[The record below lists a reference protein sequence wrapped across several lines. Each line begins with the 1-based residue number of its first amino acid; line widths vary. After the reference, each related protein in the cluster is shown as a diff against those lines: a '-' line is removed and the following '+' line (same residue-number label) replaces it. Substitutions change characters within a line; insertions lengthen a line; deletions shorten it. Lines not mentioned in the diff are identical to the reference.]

1 MSNLCAVVLLVLI
14 HLYCSVCCPEPCQ
27 CFSSSKLVCSDDR
40 MKSLPVNI
48 STQVRE
54 LIVVASGIPDLDQQ
68 SFPETLRLSKLVFLN
83 GMLKS
88 VSGEAFERLVEL
100 RELEISGNICW
111 MSLDIQTFSSL
122 TNLTRLLLNNNKLS
136 GVDVGLFHSLHQLE
150 MLQLRGNGL
159 SFLSGRLFQR
169 LHRLQELDLSFNQI
183 SSLSTEL
190 FQNNSELRVLSLQA
204 NKIPNLPDGIFTHL
218 DHLQELNLRS
228 NLIRVLTPGSFPA
241 SLKTLIL
248 KKNLLEKLTN
258 AVFHTLHYITY
269 LDLSQNSLTEVPADL
284 FQNLISLETLD
295 LSENRISTLA
305 GSVFKGLFSI
315 KSVYLQK
322 NSLISVDAHLLKDQ
336 HDLQLLDLSNN
347 SLRSIPSGFFE
358 DLDFQCVFELRGN
371 PWSCDCGIHYFYD
384 WLKYNHKH
392 VKDLS
397 RVSCEAPELIR
408 GHNLRSVDREQLV
421 CSRNSS
427 SNSPEMISVDE
438 GSIQCSVQELKGT
451 ASIECKVTKC
461 TNVKFQAAFQ
471 FANGNES
478 GRVVGKE
485 WPAPI
490 GCSTGTA

>member
-1 MSNLCAVVLLVLI
+1 MSNLCTVVLLVLI
-14 HLYCSVCCPEPCQ
+14 HLYSSICCPEPCQ
-27 CFSSSKLVCSDDR
+27 CFSGSKLVCSDDR
-40 MKSLPVNI
+40 MRSLPVNI

-88 VSGEAFERLVEL
+88 VSGAAFERLAEIQ
-100 RELEISGNICW
+100 ELEISGNACW
-111 MSLDIQTFSSL
+111 MSLDIQAFSSL
-122 TNLTRLLLNNNKLS
+122 ANLTRLLLNNNKLS
-136 GVDVGLFHSLHQLE
+136 GVDAGLFHSLQKLE
-150 MLQLRGNGL
+150 TLQLRGNGL
-159 SFLSGRLFQR
+159 SLLSDRLFQR
-169 LHRLQELDLSFNQI
+169 LQHLQELDLSFNQI
-183 SSLSTEL
+183 GSLSAGL

-204 NKIPNLPDGIFTHL
+204 NKIPHLPDNVFTHL
-218 DHLQELNLRS
+218 DHLEELNLRS
-228 NLIRVLTPGSFPA
+228 NLIRVLTPEAFP
-241 SLKTLIL
+241 SGLKTLIL
-248 KKNLLEKLTN
+248 KKNSLEKLTN
-258 AVFHTLHYITY
+258 TIFHTLHYITY
-269 LDLSQNSLTEVPADL
+269 LDLSQNLLTEVPADL

-322 NSLISVDAHLLKDQ
+322 NSLTSLDAHLLKDQ

-347 SLRSIPSGFFE
+347 SLRSIPSSFFE
-358 DLDFQCVFELRGN
+358 DLDFQCVFQLHGN
-371 PWSCDCGIHYFYD
+371 PWRCDCGIHYFYD

-397 RVSCEAPELIR
+397 RVSCEAPEFIR
-408 GHNLRSVDREQLV
+408 GHNLRSVDKEQLV

-427 SNSPEMISVDE
+427 SNSPEISVD
-438 GSIQCSVQELKGT
+438 GGTIQCSVQELKGT
-451 ASIECKVTKC
+451 ASIQCKVTKC
-461 TNVKFQAAFQ
+461 TNVKFQAVFQ

-478 GRVVGKE
+478 ERVVSKE
-485 WPAPI
+485 WPAPL